1 MLKLNTPY
9 YADKKE
15 IVFQQNEVGTIN
27 STYADGTI
35 EGKMEG
41 NTLKAVFHNLIVNI
55 SGLIELTFH
64 ETGFAGKWKKG
75 MEPGL
80 MKGKWNGKI
89 QQENQLTISIPE
101 EIKELLKSKVVNPSC
116 GIDSIYQAFDAY
128 FKEQYGLQDERLE
141 EFDYQLYKF
150 DLVDD
155 FSFVKE
161 LNVRSIGID
170 FPIKLSR
177 GKNRPVLMICA
188 MDPLRA
194 DNEQKLPEDKLTDW
208 VPFSVIKN
216 PAKENKYSEKE
227 NLQFFYAL
235 LKDYDLYLTDIYKLF
250 YREGT
255 KISNKINHYTG
266 LPIHREILETE
277 INCIKPTAILTLGNG
292 ARDAICELYKIY
304 PPTWNNE
311 IFKTNLENGCSLV
324 MVPHISG
331 AANGSKA
338 PILNNVSYHDIP
350 GNNNTK
356 YANIILKELLIK

>member
-1 MLKLNTPY
+1 MLKLNTTY
-9 YADKKE
+9 YADENE

-41 NTLKAVFHNLIVNI
+41 NTLKAVFHNPKVNV
-55 SGLIELTFH
+55 SGIMEITFH
-64 ETGFAGKWKKG
+64 KTGFIGKWKKG
-75 MEPGL
+75 MEPGP
-80 MKGKWNGKI
+80 MKGKWNGEI
-89 QQENQLTISIPE
+89 QQESHFTISIPA
-101 EIKELLKSKVVNPSC
+101 EIKELLKTNVINPSC
-116 GIDSIYQAFDAY
+116 GIDVIYQAFDTY
-128 FKEQYGLQDERLE
+128 FNEQYNLIQNSQNQV
-141 EFDYQLYKF
+141 DYQLSKF
-150 DLVDD
+150 DLAAD
-155 FSFVKE
+155 FSFLKN
-161 LNVRSIGID
+161 LSVRTIGID
-170 FPIKLSR
+170 FPIKLSK

-194 DNEQKLPEDKLTDW
+194 ENQLKLPEENVTDW

-216 PAKENKYSEKE
+216 PSKENKYSEQE
-227 NLQFFYAL
+227 NLLFFYSL
-235 LKDYDLYLTDIYKLF
+235 LRDFDLYLTDIYKVF
-250 YREGT
+250 YREGN
-255 KISNKINHYTG
+255 KISNKINHYTS

-304 PPTWNNE
+304 PPTWTNE

>member
-9 YADKKE
+9 LADEKE
-15 IVFQQNEVGTIN
+15 IVFQQNNDGTIK
-27 STYADGTI
+27 STYSDGTI

-41 NTLKAVFHNLIVNI
+41 NTLKAVFHNPKVSV
-55 SGLIELTFH
+55 SGIMEITFH

-75 MEPGL
+75 MEPGP
-80 MKGKWNGKI
+80 MKGKWSGEI
-89 QQENQLTISIPE
+89 QQESHLTISIPA
-101 EIKELLKSKVVNPSC
+101 EIKELLKTNVINPSC
-116 GIDSIYQAFDAY
+116 GFDMIYQSFESY
-128 FKEQYGLQDERLE
+128 FKEQYNLNQNSQNQV
-141 EFDYQLYKF
+141 DYQLSKF
-150 DLVDD
+150 DLAAD
-155 FSFVKE
+155 FSFLKD
-161 LNVRSIGID
+161 LSVRTIGID
-170 FPIKLSR
+170 FPIKLSK

-194 DNEQKLPEDKLTDW
+194 ENQLKLPEENVTDW

-216 PAKENKYSEKE
+216 PSKENKYSEQE
-227 NLQFFYAL
+227 NLLFFYSL
-235 LKDYDLYLTDIYKLF
+235 LRDFDLYLTDIYKVF
-250 YREGT
+250 YREGN
-255 KISNKINHYTG
+255 KISNKINHYTS

-304 PPTWNNE
+304 PPTWTNE

>member
-9 YADKKE
+9 LADEKE
-15 IVFQQNEVGTIN
+15 IVFQQNNDGTIN
-27 STYADGTI
+27 SSYADGTI

-41 NTLKAVFHNLIVNI
+41 NTLKAIFHNPKVNV
-55 SGLIELTFH
+55 SGIMEITFH

-75 MEPGL
+75 MEPGP
-80 MKGKWNGKI
+80 MKGKWNGEI
-89 QQENQLTISIPE
+89 QQENQLRISISN
-101 EIKELLKSKVVNPSC
+101 EIKELLKSKVMNPSC
-116 GIDSIYQAFDAY
+116 GVDSIYQAFDAY
-128 FKEQYGLQDERLE
+128 FNEQYDLPNNKHNTD
-141 EFDYQLYKF
+141 DYQLSKF
-150 DLVDD
+150 DLVND

-292 ARDAICELYKIY
+292 ARDAICQLYKVY

-311 IFKTNLENGCSLV
+311 IFKTNLENGGSLV

-338 PILNNVSYHDIP
+338 PVLNNLKYKDIP

-356 YANIILKELLIK
+356 YANIILKELFIK

>member
-1 MLKLNTPY
+1 MLKLNTTY
-9 YADKKE
+9 YADENE

-41 NTLKAVFHNLIVNI
+41 NTLKAVFHNPKVNV
-55 SGLIELTFH
+55 SGIIEITFH
-64 ETGFAGKWKKG
+64 KTGFVGKWKKG
-75 MEPGL
+75 MEPGP
-80 MKGKWNGKI
+80 MKGKWSGEI
-89 QQENQLTISIPE
+89 QKESHLTISIPA
-101 EIKELLKSKVVNPSC
+101 EIKILLKSKVINPSC
-116 GIDSIYQAFDAY
+116 GFDMIYQSFDMY
-128 FKEQYGLQDERLE
+128 FKEQYNLIQNSQNQV
-141 EFDYQLYKF
+141 DYQLSKF
-150 DLVDD
+150 DLVAD
-155 FSFVKE
+155 FSFLKD
-161 LNVRSIGID
+161 LSVRTIGID
-170 FPIKLSR
+170 FPIKLSK

-194 DNEQKLPEDKLTDW
+194 DNEQKLPEDKLSDW

-216 PAKENKYSEKE
+216 PDKEKKYSEKE
-227 NLQFFYAL
+227 NLQFFYTL
-235 LKDYDLYLTDIYKLF
+235 LKDFDIYLTDIYKIF
-250 YREGT
+250 YREGN
-255 KISNKINHYTG
+255 KISNKINHYTS

-304 PPTWNNE
+304 PPTWTNE

-324 MVPHISG
+324 MVQHISG